1 MNKRPTIGIMTY
13 YAVQNFGAALQAFAL
28 QQNVERLGA
37 NAEFLRFSTNT
48 MRVSAQQRSQPYH
61 CYSIIENCNIIF
73 CILHVLFV

>member
-37 NAEFLRFSTNT
+37 NAEFLRFFDKHNESISTT
-48 MRVSAQQRSQPYH
+48 KKSALSLLL
-61 CYSIIENCNIIF
+61 IIENCNIIF